1 MESPSVEPGIES
13 CCDPRRIS
21 EHVAVALRFDA
32 IPANRIW
39 PRHPSHIA
47 DQFEGRG
54 PSRTYES
61 GTGIRSIEVYYGHLN
76 ARTGGPSITDPLQK
90 KSYDAVSA
98 ANPFAIDPAKITV
111 EPGVSYLPSPIKLDG
126 HAAGVVANAV
136 NGNCNARRT
145 SYEASS
151 ARLAVGP

>member
-1 MESPSVEPGIES
+1 MIAKCGGWSLSVEPGIES

-54 PSRTYES
+54 PSRTYEV
-61 GTGIRSIEVYYGHLN
+61 GHGNTLDRGVLRAPQRANRRSIDH
-76 ARTGGPSITDPLQK
+76 RS
-90 KSYDAVSA
+90 
-98 ANPFAIDPAKITV
+98 FAEEI
-111 EPGVSYLPSPIKLDG
+111 L
-126 HAAGVVANAV
+126 
-136 NGNCNARRT
+136 RR
-145 SYEASS
+145 
-151 ARLAVGP
+151 G